1 MDSKMSEQVK
11 LKSKY
16 SIVDLFAGAGGLSYG
31 FLQTDRFS
39 IKAAFELNP
48 NARQTYQRN
57 HGEHVAMYSDV
68 ENALSESIRAELG
81 QIDVVI
87 GGPPCQGFSSA
98 NRQKNH
104 AISQNNSLVKKF
116 VQAVLNLTPKAF
128 VMENVSLLQSKV
140 HRFYVDENDQHI
152 IKKYNISTEDT
163 EIQLLDKQFL
173 FEDSINIVND
183 PIKIKKYLWAEK
195 DYFSLNVVY
204 KARKNEHKLKAT
216 LEKHKKNLLSLAEKL
231 IIKDDI
237 NDHITHYNYLA
248 GKVIVQYFNNTQ
260 EDKKATHLCITIEPV
275 IMIQRMLAKS
285 LEIHNNKINVIEYTT
300 KQGLVAKVTSMAV
313 VDYIESIL
321 GSEDSGYSI
330 TKGVLSATHF
340 GVPQKRMRF
349 VIMGVKKE
357 IAENITLPVGDFTED
372 NFRTVE
378 DAIKDIENLK
388 VATTVSEGSIGIPI
402 SKQPDSI
409 SELGQQLRNSKVL
422 YNHIA
427 TDTTS
432 HALER
437 FKVIQQGCNF
447 HDLPSELKTTY
458 SDSSRTQNT
467 IYLRL
472 KYNEPSGTVV
482 NVRKSMWIHPT
493 LDRALSIREAARLQT
508 FPDSFIF
515 CGVKDSQYQQIGN
528 AVPPMLA
535 KALARHLCDYLD
547 K

>member
-57 HGEHVAMYSDV
+57 HGEHVAMYIDV

-372 NFRTVE
+372 SFRTVE

>member
-1 MDSKMSEQVK
+1 MSEQVK

-31 FLQTDRFS
+31 FLQTERFS

-173 FEDSINIVND
+173 FEDSTNIVND

-248 GKVIVQYFNNTQ
+248 GKVIVQYFNNTK

-372 NFRTVE
+372 SFRTVE

-535 KALARHLCDYLD
+535 KALARHLCGYLD

>member
-1 MDSKMSEQVK
+1 MSEQVK

-372 NFRTVE
+372 SFRTVE

-402 SKQPDSI
+402 SNQPDSI

>member
-140 HRFYVDENDQHI
+140 HRFYVDENDQDI
-152 IKKYNISTEDT
+152 LKKYNISTEDT

>member
-1 MDSKMSEQVK
+1 MSEQVK

-16 SIVDLFAGAGGLSYG
+16 SLVDLFAGAGGLSYG
-31 FLQTDRFS
+31 FLQTDKFS
-39 IKAAFELNP
+39 VKAAFELNP

-57 HGEHVAMYSDV
+57 HGDHVAMYSDV
-68 ENALSESIRAELG
+68 ENALSETIRAELG

-195 DYFSLNVVY
+195 EYFSLNVVY
-204 KARKNEHKLKAT
+204 KARKNEHKLQAT

-248 GKVIVQYFNNTQ
+248 GKVIVQYFNNTK

-372 NFRTVE
+372 SFRTVE

-409 SELGQQLRNSKVL
+409 SELGQQLRNSNVL

>member
-1 MDSKMSEQVK
+1 MSEQVK

-204 KARKNEHKLKAT
+204 KVRKNEHKLKAT

-349 VIMGVKKE
+349 VMMGVKKE

-372 NFRTVE
+372 SFRTVE

>member
-372 NFRTVE
+372 SFRTVE

-402 SKQPDSI
+402 SNQPDSI

>member
-1 MDSKMSEQVK
+1 MSEQVK

-16 SIVDLFAGAGGLSYG
+16 SLVDLFAGAGGLSYG
-31 FLQTDRFS
+31 FLQTDKFS
-39 IKAAFELNP
+39 VKAAFELNP

-57 HGEHVAMYSDV
+57 HGDHVAMYSDV
-68 ENALSESIRAELG
+68 ENALSETIRAELG

-195 DYFSLNVVY
+195 EYFSLNVVY
-204 KARKNEHKLKAT
+204 KARKNEHKLQAT

-300 KQGLVAKVTSMAV
+300 KQGLVAKVKSMAV

-372 NFRTVE
+372 SFRTVE

>member
-1 MDSKMSEQVK
+1 MSEQVK

-285 LEIHNNKINVIEYTT
+285 LEIHNNKINVIEYTA

-372 NFRTVE
+372 SFRTVE

-447 HDLPSELKTTY
+447 HALPSELKTTY

>member
-1 MDSKMSEQVK
+1 MSEQVK

-31 FLQTDRFS
+31 FLQTERFS

-183 PIKIKKYLWAEK
+183 PIKIKKHLWAEK

-248 GKVIVQYFNNTQ
+248 GKVIVQYFNNTK

-372 NFRTVE
+372 SFRTVE

-535 KALARHLCDYLD
+535 KALARHLCGYLD

>member
-1 MDSKMSEQVK
+1 
-11 LKSKY
+11 
-16 SIVDLFAGAGGLSYG
+16 
-31 FLQTDRFS
+31 
-39 IKAAFELNP
+39 
-48 NARQTYQRN
+48 
-57 HGEHVAMYSDV
+57 
-68 ENALSESIRAELG
+68 
-81 QIDVVI
+81 
-87 GGPPCQGFSSA
+87 
-98 NRQKNH
+98 
-104 AISQNNSLVKKF
+104 
-116 VQAVLNLTPKAF
+116 
-128 VMENVSLLQSKV
+128 
-140 HRFYVDENDQHI
+140 
-152 IKKYNISTEDT
+152 
-163 EIQLLDKQFL
+163 
-173 FEDSINIVND
+173 
-183 PIKIKKYLWAEK
+183 
-195 DYFSLNVVY
+195 
-204 KARKNEHKLKAT
+204 
-216 LEKHKKNLLSLAEKL
+216 
-231 IIKDDI
+231 
-237 NDHITHYNYLA
+237 
-248 GKVIVQYFNNTQ
+248 
-260 EDKKATHLCITIEPV
+260 
-275 IMIQRMLAKS
+275 MIQRMLAKS

-372 NFRTVE
+372 SFRTVE
-378 DAIKDIENLK
+378 DAIKDLENLK

-535 KALARHLCDYLD
+535 KALARHLCGYLD

>member
-31 FLQTDRFS
+31 FLQTERFS

-128 VMENVSLLQSKV
+128 VIENVSLLQSKV

-248 GKVIVQYFNNTQ
+248 GKVIVQYFNNTK

-372 NFRTVE
+372 SFRTVE
-378 DAIKDIENLK
+378 DAIKDLENLK

-535 KALARHLCDYLD
+535 KALARHLCGYLD

>member
-1 MDSKMSEQVK
+1 MSEQVK

-173 FEDSINIVND
+173 FEDPINIVND

-372 NFRTVE
+372 SFRTVE

>member
-57 HGEHVAMYSDV
+57 HGEHVAMYSNV

-349 VIMGVKKE
+349 VMMGVKKE

-372 NFRTVE
+372 SFRTVE

>member
-1 MDSKMSEQVK
+1 MSEQVK

-57 HGEHVAMYSDV
+57 HGDHVAMYSDV
-68 ENALSESIRAELG
+68 ENALSESIREELG

-173 FEDSINIVND
+173 FEGSINIVND

-204 KARKNEHKLKAT
+204 KARKNENKLKAT

-275 IMIQRMLAKS
+275 VMIQRMLAKS
-285 LEIHNNKINVIEYTT
+285 LEIHNNKINVIGYTT

-372 NFRTVE
+372 SFRTVE

>member
-48 NARQTYQRN
+48 SARQTYQRN
-57 HGEHVAMYSDV
+57 HGDHVAMYSDV

-116 VQAVLNLTPKAF
+116 VKAVLNLTPKAF

-140 HRFYVDENDQHI
+140 HRFYVDGNDQHI

-173 FEDSINIVND
+173 FEDAINIVND
-183 PIKIKKYLWAEK
+183 PTKIEKYLWTEK
-195 DYFSLNVVY
+195 DYFSLNVAY
-204 KARKNEHKLKAT
+204 KARKNENKLKAT
-216 LEKHKKNLLSLAEKL
+216 LEKHKKSLLSLAEKL

-237 NDHITHYNYLA
+237 NDHITHFNYLA
-248 GKVIVQYFNNTQ
+248 GKVIIQYYNNTR
-260 EDKKATHLCITIEPV
+260 EDKKATHLCITIEPA

-300 KQGLVAKVTSMAV
+300 TQGLVAKVTSMAV

-321 GSEDSGYSI
+321 GAEDSGYSI

-357 IAENITLPVGDFTED
+357 IADNITLPVGNFTED
-372 NFRTVE
+372 SFRTVE
-378 DAIKDIENLK
+378 DAIKDIENLT

-402 SKQPDSI
+402 SKEQDSI
-409 SELGQQLRNSKVL
+409 SELGQQLRNSDVL
-422 YNHIA
+422 YNHVS
-427 TDTTS
+427 TDTTP

-447 HDLPSELKTTY
+447 HDLPSKLKTTY

-493 LDRALSIREAARLQT
+493 LHRALSIREAARLQT
-508 FPDSFIF
+508 FPDSFVF

-535 KALARHLCDYLD
+535 KALASHLCNYLD

>member
-31 FLQTDRFS
+31 FLQTERFS

-248 GKVIVQYFNNTQ
+248 GKVIVQYFNNTK

-372 NFRTVE
+372 SFRTVE

-535 KALARHLCDYLD
+535 KALARHLCGYLD

>member
-285 LEIHNNKINVIEYTT
+285 LEIHNNKIKVIEYTT

-372 NFRTVE
+372 SFRTVE

>member
-1 MDSKMSEQVK
+1 MSEQVK

-57 HGEHVAMYSDV
+57 HGEHVAMYSNV

-349 VIMGVKKE
+349 VMMGVKKE

-372 NFRTVE
+372 SFRTVE

>member
-372 NFRTVE
+372 SFRTVE

>member
-1 MDSKMSEQVK
+1 MSEQVK

-248 GKVIVQYFNNTQ
+248 GKVIAQYFNNTQ

-349 VIMGVKKE
+349 VMMGVKKE

-372 NFRTVE
+372 SFRTVE

>member
-285 LEIHNNKINVIEYTT
+285 LEIHNYKINVIEYTT

-372 NFRTVE
+372 SFRTVA

>member
-349 VIMGVKKE
+349 VMMGVKKE

-372 NFRTVE
+372 SFRTVE

>member
-1 MDSKMSEQVK
+1 MSEQVK

-173 FEDSINIVND
+173 FENSINIVND

-349 VIMGVKKE
+349 VIMGIKKE

-372 NFRTVE
+372 SFRTVE

>member
-285 LEIHNNKINVIEYTT
+285 LEIHNNKINVIEYTA

-372 NFRTVE
+372 SFRTVE

-447 HDLPSELKTTY
+447 HALPSELKTTY

>member
-31 FLQTDRFS
+31 FLQTERFS

-248 GKVIVQYFNNTQ
+248 GKVIVQYFNNTK

-372 NFRTVE
+372 SFRTVE
-378 DAIKDIENLK
+378 DAIKDLENLK

-535 KALARHLCDYLD
+535 KALARHLCGYLD

>member
-1 MDSKMSEQVK
+1 MSEQVK

-195 DYFSLNVVY
+195 VYFSLNVVY

-372 NFRTVE
+372 SFRTVE

-402 SKQPDSI
+402 SNQPDSI

>member
-1 MDSKMSEQVK
+1 
-11 LKSKY
+11 
-16 SIVDLFAGAGGLSYG
+16 
-31 FLQTDRFS
+31 
-39 IKAAFELNP
+39 
-48 NARQTYQRN
+48 
-57 HGEHVAMYSDV
+57 
-68 ENALSESIRAELG
+68 
-81 QIDVVI
+81 
-87 GGPPCQGFSSA
+87 
-98 NRQKNH
+98 
-104 AISQNNSLVKKF
+104 
-116 VQAVLNLTPKAF
+116 
-128 VMENVSLLQSKV
+128 
-140 HRFYVDENDQHI
+140 
-152 IKKYNISTEDT
+152 
-163 EIQLLDKQFL
+163 
-173 FEDSINIVND
+173 NIVND

-372 NFRTVE
+372 SFRTVE

-402 SKQPDSI
+402 SNQPDSI

>member
-173 FEDSINIVND
+173 FEDPINIVND

-372 NFRTVE
+372 SFRTVE

>member
-1 MDSKMSEQVK
+1 MSEQVK

-349 VIMGVKKE
+349 VMMGVKKE

-372 NFRTVE
+372 SFRTVE

>member
-31 FLQTDRFS
+31 FLQTERFS

-248 GKVIVQYFNNTQ
+248 GKVIVQYFNNTK

-357 IAENITLPVGDFTED
+357 IAGNITLPVGDFTED
-372 NFRTVE
+372 SFRTVE

-535 KALARHLCDYLD
+535 KALARHLCGYLD

>member
-216 LEKHKKNLLSLAEKL
+216 LEKHKKSLLSLAEKL
-231 IIKDDI
+231 IIKGDI

-372 NFRTVE
+372 SFRTVE

>member
-16 SIVDLFAGAGGLSYG
+16 SLVDLFAGAGGLSYG
-31 FLQTDRFS
+31 FLQTDKFS
-39 IKAAFELNP
+39 VKAAFELNP

-57 HGEHVAMYSDV
+57 HGDHVAMYSDV
-68 ENALSESIRAELG
+68 ENALSETIRAELG

-195 DYFSLNVVY
+195 EYFSLNVVY
-204 KARKNEHKLKAT
+204 KARKNEHKLQAT

-248 GKVIVQYFNNTQ
+248 GKVIVQYFNNTK

-372 NFRTVE
+372 SFRTVE

-409 SELGQQLRNSKVL
+409 SELGQQLRNSNVL

>member
-1 MDSKMSEQVK
+1 MSEQVK

-372 NFRTVE
+372 SFRTVE

>member
-1 MDSKMSEQVK
+1 MSEQVK

-31 FLQTDRFS
+31 FLQTERFS

-248 GKVIVQYFNNTQ
+248 GKVIVQYFNNTK

-372 NFRTVE
+372 SFRTVE

-535 KALARHLCDYLD
+535 KALARHLCGYLD

>member
-1 MDSKMSEQVK
+1 MSEQVK

-31 FLQTDRFS
+31 FLQTERFS

-152 IKKYNISTEDT
+152 LKKYNISTEDT

-248 GKVIVQYFNNTQ
+248 GKVIVQYFNNTK
-260 EDKKATHLCITIEPV
+260 EDKRATHLCITIEPV

-372 NFRTVE
+372 SFRTVE

-535 KALARHLCDYLD
+535 KALARHLCGYLD